1 MNHADM
7 VVLAVTWLK
16 RPLSRGG
23 PGCQVALSEIRNGFK
38 RSEIPDAIG
47 FRAGTT
53 DEGSILV
60 EVKTSR
66 ADFFADRQK
75 KFRELPERGLGL
87 YRYYMAPVGMVAVDE
102 LPEKWGL
109 IEIKGSKRPEAK
121 LIHGHHL
128 LKLAKTSQSPFRF
141 ETRNTG
147 LEVALLARTL
157 MRVGDP
163 EQLNKMLKETRA
175 SANRVFRRN
184 EQLESKLREFQR
196 REYEQKTLV
205 TPIAKR
211 PV

>member
-7 VVLAVTWLK
+7 VALAVTWLK
-16 RPLSRGG
+16 RPPSRGG

-75 KFRELPERGLGL
+75 KFRELPERGIGL
-87 YRYYMAPVGMVAVDE
+87 YRYYMAPAGMVAVDE

-109 IEIKGSKRPEAK
+109 IEIKGSKRPEVK

-163 EQLNKMLKETRA
+163 EHLNKMLKETRT

-184 EQLESKLREFQR
+184 EQLESQLRKFQIMDFTK
-196 REYEQKTLV
+196 EVQL
-205 TPIAKR
+205 
-211 PV
+211 

>member
-1 MNHADM
+1 MNHLDM
-7 VVLAVTWLK
+7 VALAVSWLK
-16 RPLSRGG
+16 RPASRGG

-47 FRAGTT
+47 FRAGVS
-53 DEGSILV
+53 DDGSILV

-75 KFRELPERGLGL
+75 KFRELPERGIGL
-87 YRYYMAPVGMVAVDE
+87 YRYYMAPAGMVSVDE

-109 IEIKGSKRPEAK
+109 IEIKGTKRPEIK

-128 LKLAKTSQSPFRF
+128 LSLAKISQSPFRF

-163 EQLNKMLKETRA
+163 EQLNKMLKATRA

-184 EQLESKLREFQR
+184 EQLESQLRKFQIMDFTK
-196 REYEQKTLV
+196 EVQL
-205 TPIAKR
+205 
-211 PV
+211 

>member
-1 MNHADM
+1 MNHSDM
-7 VVLAVTWLK
+7 VALAVSWLK
-16 RPLSRGG
+16 RPASRGG
-23 PGCQVALSEIRNGFK
+23 PGCQVALSEICNGFK
-38 RSEIPDAIG
+38 RGETPDAIG
-47 FRAGTT
+47 FRAGVS

-75 KFRELPERGLGL
+75 KFREIPEQGLGL
-87 YRYYMAPVGMVAVDE
+87 YRYYMAPAGMVAVDE

-128 LKLAKTSQSPFRF
+128 LNLDKRSQSPFRF
-141 ETRNTG
+141 KTRNID

-157 MRVGDP
+157 MRVGDA

-184 EQLESKLREFQR
+184 EQLESQLRKFQIMDFTK
-196 REYEQKTLV
+196 EVQL
-205 TPIAKR
+205 
-211 PV
+211 

>member
-1 MNHADM
+1 MNHLDM
-7 VVLAVTWLK
+7 VTLAVSWLK
-16 RPLSRGG
+16 RPASRGG

-47 FRAGTT
+47 FRAGVS

-60 EVKTSR
+60 EVKTSP

-87 YRYYMAPVGMVAVDE
+87 YRYYMAPAGMVAVDE

-109 IEIKGSKRPEAK
+109 IEIKGSKRPEVK

-141 ETRNTG
+141 EARNTG

-163 EQLNKMLKETRA
+163 EQLNKMLKATRA

-184 EQLESKLREFQR
+184 EQLESQLRKFQIMDFTK
-196 REYEQKTLV
+196 EGQL
-205 TPIAKR
+205 
-211 PV
+211 

>member
-7 VVLAVTWLK
+7 VALAVTWLK
-16 RPLSRGG
+16 RPPSRGG

-75 KFRELPERGLGL
+75 KFRELPERGIGL
-87 YRYYMAPVGMVAVDE
+87 YRYYMAPAGMVAVDE

-109 IEIKGSKRPEAK
+109 IEIKGSKRPEVK

-163 EQLNKMLKETRA
+163 EHLNKMLKETRT

-184 EQLESKLREFQR
+184 EQLESQLRKFQIVDFTK
-196 REYEQKTLV
+196 ELQL
-205 TPIAKR
+205 
-211 PV
+211 